1 MNLKIL
7 ATLFALFA
15 VGCAAKKTTFSPL
28 AAILGQSEEMSQDIG
43 SAYAANEEIKA
54 LHYESMGL
62 VDKLDYKT
70 TVLLER

>member
-1 MNLKIL
+1 MLLVL
-7 ATLFALFA
+7 AAT
-15 VGCAAKKTTFSPL
+15 GCAGKKVKFSPL
-28 AAILGQSEEMSQDIG
+28 AGIIGQAGETSQGIG